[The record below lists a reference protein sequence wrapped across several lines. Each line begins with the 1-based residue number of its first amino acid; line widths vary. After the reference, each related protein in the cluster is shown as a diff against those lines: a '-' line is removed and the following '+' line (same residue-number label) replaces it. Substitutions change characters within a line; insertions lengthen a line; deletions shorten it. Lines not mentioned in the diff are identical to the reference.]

1 MIFLYTVAGHI
12 TSQHTLSNAILSLLT
27 NPDAMDRLRG
37 DLGIMSQAIDE
48 LMRYDGGVGVATFR
62 FSLED
67 IEIGDTVVPENSIMA
82 LSILSAHRDD
92 EQYPNA
98 NKLDL
103 DRKPKGVLGFG
114 HGPHFCIG
122 QPLAKMQTNI
132 ALTRLLERFPDLRM
146 TADPKFLE
154 WEPSTL
160 LRGMH
165 HLPASTI
172 PRKS

>member
-1 MIFLYTVAGHI
+1 MVPK
-12 TSQHTLSNAILSLLT
+12 NNIL
-27 NPDAMDRLRG
+27 
-37 DLGIMSQAIDE
+37 
-48 LMRYDGGVGVATFR
+48 
-62 FSLED
+62 
-67 IEIGDTVVPENSIMA
+67 A

-92 EQYPNA
+92 EQFPNA
-98 NKLDL
+98 NTLDL
-103 DRKPKGVLGFG
+103 DRRPNGVLGFG

-146 TADPKFLE
+146 TADPSYLE

-165 HLPASTI
+165 HLPAATV
-172 PRKS
+172 PPKS

>member
-1 MIFLYTVAGHI
+1 MT
-12 TSQHTLSNAILSLLT
+12 AILGSGTTLPT
-27 NPDAMDRLRG
+27 NDTDPGPRCVNSTRTTIDPAKGAVTLDLRVNFGDVRDRINIL
-37 DLGIMSQAIDE
+37 
-48 LMRYDGGVGVATFR
+48 
-62 FSLED
+62 
-67 IEIGDTVVPENSIMA
+67 A

-92 EQYPNA
+92 EQFPNA
-98 NKLDL
+98 NTLDL
-103 DRKPKGVLGFG
+103 DRRPNGVLGFG

-146 TADPKFLE
+146 TADPSYLE

-165 HLPASTI
+165 HLPAATV
-172 PRKS
+172 PPKS